1 MAKDKRSVLDDIADG
16 VADGVRGLAEAI
28 DRLLNPDSRKRRA
41 LVPVPVRPQ
50 PQRPTRREPYP
61 YR

>member
-16 VADGVRGLAEAI
+16 IADGVRGLAEAI
-28 DRLLNPDSRKRRA
+28 DRLLNPESRKPQRA
-41 LVPVPVRPQ
+41 LVPVPIRP
-50 PQRPTRREPYP
+50 PQYPTRRDPYP

>member
-1 MAKDKRSVLDDIADG
+1 VAKDKRSVLDDIADG

-28 DRLLNPDSRKRRA
+28 DRLLNPDSRKQRA
-41 LVPVPVRPQ
+41 LVPVPVRI
-50 PQRPTRREPYP
+50 PQRPTRRDP